1 MRLSGIYH
9 QAGGLTG
16 WLVCYLA
23 SGQNLHKS
31 EIGILLVMK
40 PTMCLWG
47 IEVFQ
52 GFTSMTKSIQD
63 NTRMGDN
70 QLKSNGW

>member
-23 SGQNLHKS
+23 SGQNLQS
-31 EIGILLVMK
+31 EIGILRVMK

-52 GFTSMTKSIQD
+52 GFTLMIKSMQD
-63 NTRMGDN
+63 NTRMGNN
-70 QLKSNGW
+70 QFKSNGW